1 MFGMI
6 ALTGVIMLALF
17 FSRLPT
23 IVQNFGNLQAAKHS
37 DELRPR
43 LPDTKRYIT
52 DNHNHLFE
60 QPTVFYAIVVYIYL
74 VQHVDSLHIMLAW
87 AYVIFRAI
95 HSIVHVTINNVSIRA
110 SVFVFSLICLVWMT
124 IREGLFFLAIW
135 MRKKSEFK
143 ISLEAPIPKHS
154 FLILSLSFFE
164 MFLRLSSFPPQT
176 GCYQTALWA
185 VLVGC
190 MSSFGDM

>member
-1 MFGMI
+1 
-6 ALTGVIMLALF
+6 MLALF

-74 VQHVDSLHIMLAW
+74 AQHVDSLHIMLAW
-87 AYVIFRAI
+87 AYVVFRAI
-95 HSIVHVTINNVSIRA
+95 HSIIHVTINNVSIRA

-124 IREGLFFLAIW
+124 IREGLFFLAVW
-135 MRKKSEFK
+135 KRKKSEFK
-143 ISLEAPIPKHS
+143 INLEAPIPTHS
-154 FLILSLSFFE
+154 FLI
-164 MFLRLSSFPPQT
+164 
-176 GCYQTALWA
+176 
-185 VLVGC
+185 
-190 MSSFGDM
+190 

>member
-1 MFGMI
+1 LYHARYIKVKFEKILKKRFSVNHLKKEIKVGILYPMFGMI

-95 HSIVHVTINNVSIRA
+95 HSIIHVTINNVSIRA

-124 IREGLFFLAIW
+124 IREGLFFLAI
-135 MRKKSEFK
+135 
-143 ISLEAPIPKHS
+143 
-154 FLILSLSFFE
+154 
-164 MFLRLSSFPPQT
+164 
-176 GCYQTALWA
+176 
-185 VLVGC
+185 
-190 MSSFGDM
+190 

>member
-1 MFGMI
+1 MGILYPMFGMI
-6 ALTGVIMLALF
+6 ALTGAIMLALF

-110 SVFVFSLICLVWMT
+110 SVFVLSLICLVWMT
-124 IREGLFFLAIW
+124 VREGLFFLA
-135 MRKKSEFK
+135 M
-143 ISLEAPIPKHS
+143 
-154 FLILSLSFFE
+154 
-164 MFLRLSSFPPQT
+164 
-176 GCYQTALWA
+176 
-185 VLVGC
+185 
-190 MSSFGDM
+190 